1 MGGPDRDTAFAIEEE
16 AADVTGQAEGAAL
29 GEVDVSAHEGL
40 GKDDQ
45 PAADVGVGRA
55 NLDRSFDT
63 KLGRGGDAGFHRGQE
78 TVRGNKDVAAVT
90 IDGVS

>member
-1 MGGPDRDTAFAIEEE
+1 MEGSLGGQTGIPPSLLRK

-45 PAADVGVGRA
+45 PADVGVGR
-55 NLDRSFDT
+55 DRPFLRHQT
-63 KLGRGGDAGFHRGQE
+63 RTR
-78 TVRGNKDVAAVT
+78 R
-90 IDGVS
+90 

>member
-63 KLGRGGDAGFHRGQE
+63 KLEEAVMLVSTEGR
-78 TVRGNKDVAAVT
+78 KPSAV
-90 IDGVS
+90 IRM